1 MRRVMVIPVYYSRPK
16 SEGHQD
22 GDSVYD
28 HPTPIDEDGT
38 LKRTLESIRI
48 IKNQDFQLV
57 ILVSP
62 TSEELTDRAKEKV
75 NKILS
80 EVNLD
85 IQTFIF
91 TPAELEK
98 IKALAA
104 EQDVEKSVIKLM
116 NIRGYA
122 NVRNMCIY
130 TAYIL
135 GAEMAMLI
143 DDDELFEKEDFVDLA
158 SQYIGGRLYGKTIDG
173 VAGYYLNKYG
183 NYYDDVDIEPW
194 MTYWDRFGFKGKA
207 FDKIIGQEPRIKLTP
222 FAFGGAMII
231 HRNLFKTVPFDPNV
245 TRGEDIDY
253 LINAKMFGFHFFLD
267 RELSIKHLPPKKTHP
282 VWKRFREDIY
292 RFLYEKAKIDSQRDL
307 PNMNKVTSHDFDP
320 YPGNFLTNE
329 LEDMIFKANIMLAM
343 DYLSNG
349 DIESAKQTMNNIYL
363 SKYDAMPKFNVF
375 DAFIKLQ
382 KDWKNLLKFTKQY
395 MIDIRA
401 IMDMAEF
408 GYVKKYDKKSELV
421 SMSRDEMETLLKSM
435 DFFKNLEDDE
445 INTLAAIAKMKEYPE
460 NTFIGKANEKVVRMR
475 IIYKGVVRIQK
486 ETMSGD
492 SVDLAILE
500 KGDYFGESFD
510 KNFTSYVDIIAEEDC
525 ELIEIEH
532 ADLVSLIESHPM
544 LGIRILQMLNAKLS
558 LKLKTLNERYTL
570 LSDRGSSIY

>member
-98 IKALAA
+98 IKALAT
-104 EQDVEKSVIKLM
+104 EQDVDQSVIKLM

-375 DAFIKLQ
+375 DAFIELQ

-421 SMSRDEMETLLKSM
+421 SMSRDEMETILKSM
-435 DFFKNLEDDE
+435 DFFNNLEEDE
-445 INTLAAIAKMKEYPE
+445 INTLAAIAKMKKYPE

-532 ADLVSLIESHPM
+532 ADLVSLIESQPM

>member
-1 MRRVMVIPVYYSRPK
+1 MRRVMVIPVYYSRSK

-48 IKNQDFQLV
+48 IKNKDFQLV

-62 TSEELTDRAKEKV
+62 TSEEFTEKAKEKV
-75 NKILS
+75 NRILT

-91 TPAELEK
+91 TPTELER
-98 IKALAA
+98 IKDIAVKQNIN
-104 EQDVEKSVIKLM
+104 ENVINLLD
-116 NIRGYA
+116 ISGYA

-143 DDDELFEKEDFVDLA
+143 DDDEVFEKEEFVDLA

-222 FAFGGAMII
+222 FAFGGAMVI

-267 RELSIKHLPPKKTHP
+267 RELSIKHLPPKKSHP

-292 RFLYEKAKIDSQRDL
+292 RFLYEKAKIDSQKEM
-307 PNMNKVTSHDFDP
+307 PNMNRISSHDFDP

-343 DYLSNG
+343 DYLSNN
-349 DIESAKQTMNNIYL
+349 DIEAAKETMNNIYL
-363 SKYDAMPKFNVF
+363 SKYDAIPKFNVF
-375 DAFIKLQ
+375 DTFIELQ

-395 MIDIRA
+395 MIDIRS

-421 SMSRDEMETLLKSM
+421 SMSRDEMEKLLRSM
-435 DFFKNLEDDE
+435 DFFNNLENDE

-460 NTFIGKANEKVVRMR
+460 NTYIGKANEKVIRMR
-475 IIYKGVVRIQK
+475 IIYRGVVRIQK
-486 ETMSGD
+486 ESLSGD

-510 KNFTSYVDIIAEEDC
+510 KNFTSYVDIIADEDC

-532 ADLVSLIESHPM
+532 ADLISLIESQPM

-570 LSDRGSSIY
+570 LSDKGSSIY